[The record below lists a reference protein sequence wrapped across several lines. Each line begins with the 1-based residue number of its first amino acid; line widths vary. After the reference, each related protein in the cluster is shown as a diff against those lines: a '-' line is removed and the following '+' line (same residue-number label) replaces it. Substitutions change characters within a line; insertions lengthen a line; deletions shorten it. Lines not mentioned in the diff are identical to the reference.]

1 MAKTGSKSP
10 TDDEDDKAVLNRIE
24 ALAKLETELA
34 EAATN
39 FKSDAIGR
47 RGAQNALVAVYRF
60 LCAVKIPRT
69 SSSPIV
75 RLAIALGALDQGKVL
90 PLTKPKRVSTA
101 HPLAEGE
108 GISRAVAAAALE
120 LRYRELKK
128 QGSEKPYEKA
138 AAWVAYSIRD
148 WVELTTCRGNPT
160 GVVKRWR
167 AEMSERKPKDIIFML
182 YRGLICQEPGRTA
195 EQLLKREQSE
205 WGIQTKKSE
214 QPPS

>member
-1 MAKTGSKSP
+1 MP
-10 TDDEDDKAVLNRIE
+10 DEKKAPPSLDEGLVNRIE
-24 ALAKLETELA
+24 AIVALETELA
-34 EAATN
+34 GAAAN
-39 FKSDAIGR
+39 FKSDATGR

-60 LCAVKIPRT
+60 LCAVKIPHA
-69 SSSPIV
+69 SSSSIV
-75 RLAIALGALDQGKVL
+75 RLAIALDALDQGKVL
-90 PLTKPKRVSTA
+90 PLTKPKRVGTA

-128 QGSEKPYEKA
+128 QGSEKPYEEA

-148 WVELTTCRGNPT
+148 WVELKSCRGAST

-182 YRGLICQEPGRTA
+182 YRYLIGEELGRTA
-195 EQLLKREQSE
+195 ERLLKREQSE
-205 WGIQTKKSE
+205 WAIQTKKSE
-214 QPPS
+214 QPPC